1 MMKRK
6 EAKDPLR
13 ENMVGNRI
21 NLPMPRP
28 TPQDMWRLL
37 LSTVRYSLG
46 RRSIAVSSVPEL
58 VLRYKSYLQIFQIEQ
73 IRDEVQKELELH
85 YRMKEEGREK
95 WLGDD
100 CDVQTWKALVIVL
113 TDIIRDTD
121 AGKDTG
127 VITD

>member
-6 EAKDPLR
+6 ELKDPLR